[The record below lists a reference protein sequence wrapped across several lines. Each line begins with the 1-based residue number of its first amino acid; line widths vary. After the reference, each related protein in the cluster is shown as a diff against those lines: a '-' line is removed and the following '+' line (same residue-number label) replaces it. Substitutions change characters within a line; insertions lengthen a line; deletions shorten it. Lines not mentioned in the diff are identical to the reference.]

1 MASKIT
7 VMNFTEQQ
15 QWVAIYD
22 QNNNGITSG
31 YLNAGVTTGYEIPNP
46 EQLYNVNF
54 TPQGA
59 SGYLTASNLAPN
71 SQVGVSLSA
80 GNQEEE

>member
-1 MASKIT
+1 MATKIT
-7 VMNFTEQQ
+7 VANFTEQQ
-15 QWVAIYD
+15 QWVTIYD

-31 YLNAGVTTGYEIPNP
+31 YLNAGVMSGYEVPNP

-59 SGYLTASNLAPN
+59 SGYLTASNLTPN
-71 SQVGVSLSA
+71 SQVGISMTG
-80 GNQEEE
+80 GNEGEE